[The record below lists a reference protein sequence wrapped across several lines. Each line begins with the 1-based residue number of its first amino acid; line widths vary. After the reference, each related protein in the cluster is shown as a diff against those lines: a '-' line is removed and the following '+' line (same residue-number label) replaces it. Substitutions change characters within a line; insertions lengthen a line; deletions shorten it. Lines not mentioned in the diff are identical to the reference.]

1 MLGFL
6 IPFVLL
12 VWAFAVAKGL
22 NVMFA
27 LLGFA
32 ISVVVLAHFAKV
44 KAPVI
49 QGLTPAQMRG
59 RLHRNW
65 ALGFCIVA
73 FFALFYCITIVRV
86 AHAPHFDP
94 SQQTDTYGE

>member
-6 IPFVLL
+6 IPLVLL
-12 VWAFAVAKGL
+12 VWAFAIAEGL
-22 NVMFA
+22 NVLFA
-27 LLGFA
+27 LIGFA
-32 ISVVVLAHFAKV
+32 LSVVVVAYFAKV
-44 KAPVI
+44 KTPMI

-59 RLHRNW
+59 RVHRNW
-65 ALGFCIVA
+65 ALGLCVFA

-94 SQQTDTYGE
+94 SQQTDSDGE

>member
-6 IPFVLL
+6 IPLVLL

-22 NVMFA
+22 NVLFA
-27 LLGFA
+27 LIGFA
-32 ISVVVLAHFAKV
+32 LSVALLAYFAKT
-44 KAPVI
+44 KTPAI

-59 RLHRNW
+59 RVQRNW
-65 ALGFCIVA
+65 ALGLCVLA
-73 FFALFYCITIVRV
+73 FFVLFYCVTIVRV

-94 SQQTDTYGE
+94 AQQTDSYGE